1 MKRIGI
7 INRGEPAIRFLNALD
22 ALRREEE
29 DAPESVALYT
39 DSDLQSVYVRS
50 ADHAVRIGEGRT
62 AYLDSDVVIA
72 ALKATDCDA
81 AWLGWGF
88 ASEDGEFCAALE
100 DAGIT
105 LLAPRPHVMTEL
117 GDKIRAKQ
125 LAEAHGVPVAPWAIV
140 TKPEEAHE
148 AAKAIG
154 FPLLL
159 KAAGGGGGR
168 GIRLVEAIEEFN
180 AQFVSARDEASRSFR
195 SEGVFMEKFVKMAR
209 HIEVQ
214 VLGDGEGNIKILG
227 VRDCSLQRRR
237 QKVIE
242 ECPAPNLP
250 EAVFDACTEAAERL
264 CSAVRYRSA
273 GTVEFL
279 YDLDSNEP
287 YFLEVNTRLQVEHPV
302 TEEVYGVDLVR
313 AQIELARG
321 GTLDDIEAN
330 PRGWAVEARVCAED
344 AHNNFMPA
352 PGKLVRFV
360 LASGPGLRVDTGFS
374 EGDVI
379 SADFDPLI
387 AKIIAWGPNRKAA
400 IARLSRALEQT
411 RIVVEGGTS
420 NLSFL
425 RALLARDDVR
435 AGDVDI
441 GLVDR
446 LRVDPPVGAG
456 VAMLAAAVDRFLLRG
471 DHGSGSDRHRVEAGE
486 SFNVYRMG
494 ETLFRIHGADGALN
508 LRYTLDGPYQSWIEV
523 DTRRHRVERAPGDI
537 NYSIDG
543 VPHRVA
549 KASGG
554 LVSAPSAALVLK
566 VPVSSG
572 QTVAAGDCVIVL
584 ESMKM
589 EVKVDAPIGGIVREV
604 LVQAGGQ
611 VKSGQAL
618 LVIET
623 EGGEVKK
630 DIPSVS
636 IPWEDSSHVAAEA
649 GGRVHAAVLGWDFA
663 PAELKSDIACLTAES
678 SLALLTA
685 FADVAELFERRP
697 TRQKDGGSGATDAVS
712 PDMWMETVYQR
723 GPSGLS
729 DARKDVLTASLLHF
743 GVDSLEAS
751 DERNDAL
758 RRLKRAGFALPSTI
772 PAAVAALSKLEEAPI
787 QLLDRLTSLD
797 PSRFGPVREAAD
809 RARYVLFERLAHI
822 RLLARAEHRA
832 RALLSWL
839 RSGEADWNEV
849 LEAPESLVP
858 GFTPEAAKGCAIA
871 AEAVARR
878 LEWQDAET
886 QVTQVQLCERP
897 AFRIINGDE
906 VVVCVTARPSEAV
919 SLILGTRELPPMERL
934 DLVLA
939 PEVDTDPHLVL
950 DDVVEAIDL
959 NSTALPTWRELC
971 LVAISGNR
979 TAVRRFYSDG
989 SERTDRRDV
998 TPSTARRL
1006 DLDRLSR
1013 FDFQRM
1019 PSDEDVVLFLAKAW
1033 ENQKDVRFFAFGEVR
1048 SLERAPGEPLHL
1060 PHVERVFHAAVR
1072 AIQAAREQHD
1082 PRRRHQW
1089 NRITLTLVPVVPVAI
1104 DIIRSYIER
1113 LIPAALAIGLEKVV
1127 VRARFKEKEQV
1138 DGATPLMDLSISRRP
1153 GGERIDFSIH
1163 PASHKPLM
1171 PLTEYESRVVAA
1183 RRRGLTHPYEI
1194 IQLLE
1199 SDPRYPIGRFEEY
1212 DLDEAGRLRRVAER
1226 PRGGNKSGIVFGVI
1240 RSRSRS
1246 LRTSLTRVL
1255 LISDPTRRMGALAEP
1270 ECRRIVAGI
1279 ELADRLGV
1287 PVEWVAVSAGARID
1301 WDSGTENLDWTARVL
1316 SRIIRFTQAGGEI
1329 NVLVPGICVGA
1340 QAYWNAEATM
1350 MMHTR
1355 GLLIMTD
1362 QGTMVLTGKRA
1373 LDFSGCVSAED
1384 DLALGG
1390 YTAIMGPNGQA
1401 QAHAVDLGDAYQ
1413 LLYRYYQ
1420 LTYVPPGSKRPPR
1433 IMTTDPI
1440 DRDIS
1445 ETDYPTDLGHEFN
1458 NIGQIFSI
1466 EHNPDR
1472 KRPFAIRPVMAAVAD
1487 QDCEPVER
1495 WAAMHG
1501 AETSVVW
1508 EARIGGYGA
1517 MLIGVENQPFGRLGQ
1532 KVEGGP
1538 DTLAGGTLYPQAS
1551 RKLSRAINA
1560 ASGNRPL
1567 VVLANLSGF
1576 DGSPESLR
1584 HWQLEYGAEIGRA
1597 ITNFDGPVVFVI
1609 LSRYHGGAYVVFS
1622 KALNPQLTSVALKG
1636 SYASVIGGA
1645 PAAAV
1650 VFAEDVRKRALELGG
1665 TADATAQA
1673 TSELAARFDAI
1684 HSVERAQKVGSID
1697 DIIRPASLRSYI
1709 VSILAKDF
1717 AAMGNPIVDT
1727 SPPARA

>member
-29 DAPESVALYT
+29 NAPESVALYT
-39 DSDLQSVYVRS
+39 DADLQSVYVRS
-50 ADHAVRIGEGRT
+50 ADHAVRIGEGRA
-62 AYLDSDVVIA
+62 AYLDADAVIA
-72 ALKATDCDA
+72 GLKETECDA

-88 ASEDGEFCAALE
+88 ASEDGEFCSALE
-100 DAGIT
+100 AAGIT

-125 LAEAHGVPVAPWAIV
+125 LAEEHGVPVAPWAIV
-140 TKPEEAHE
+140 TDPKEAL
-148 AAKAIG
+148 AKTEHIG

-168 GIRLVEAIEEFN
+168 GIRLVEGPEEFE
-180 AQFVSARDEASRSFR
+180 AQFFSARDEAARSFK
-195 SEGVFMEKFVKMAR
+195 SEGVFMEKFVRLAR

-214 VLGDGEGNIKILG
+214 VLGDGEGKIQILG

-250 EAVFDACTEAAERL
+250 DAVYEACTAAARRL
-264 CSAVRYRSA
+264 CAAVRYRSA

-279 YDLDSNEP
+279 YDLESHEP

-302 TEEVYGVDLVR
+302 TEEVFGVDLVR
-313 AQIELARG
+313 AQIELGRG
-321 GTLDDIEAN
+321 GSLDDIEPN
-330 PRGWAVEARVCAED
+330 PRGWAMEARVCAED
-344 AHNNFMPA
+344 AYNNFMPA

-360 LASGPGLRVDTGFS
+360 IASGPGLRVDTGFN

-387 AKIIAWGPNRKAA
+387 AKIIAWGPSRKAA
-400 IARLSRALEQT
+400 IARLARALEQT

-425 RALLARDDVR
+425 RALLAREDFR
-435 AGDVDI
+435 EGNVDI

-446 LRVDPPVGAG
+446 LHVEPPIGAG
-456 VAMLAAAVDRFLLRG
+456 VAMLAAAIDRFLSRG
-471 DHGSGSDRHRVEAGE
+471 DLGQGSDRHRVEAGD
-486 SFNVYRMG
+486 SFHVYRVG
-494 ETLFRIHGADGALN
+494 RNAFRVHGDGGALN
-508 LRYTLDGPYQSWIEV
+508 LTYTHDGIYQSWIEV
-523 DTRRHRVERAPGDI
+523 DGRRHRIERAPGDI
-537 NYSIDG
+537 NYSVDG

-549 KASGG
+549 EGGGG
-554 LVSAPSAALVLK
+554 LVSAPSAALVLN
-566 VPVSSG
+566 VPVIPG
-572 QTVAAGDCVIVL
+572 QTVAAGECVIVL

-589 EVKVDAPIGGIVREV
+589 EVKVDAPIGGVVREV
-604 LVQAGGQ
+604 MVQNGGQ

-618 LVIET
+618 VIIES
-623 EGGEVKK
+623 EDEEAKEDV
-630 DIPSVS
+630 PSVA
-636 IPWEDSSHVAAEA
+636 IPWESSSSGTEAAGA
-649 GGRVHAAVLGWDFA
+649 RIHAAVLGWDFD
-663 PAELKSDIACLTAES
+663 PAELKRDTTLLTAET
-678 SLALLTA
+678 AGDVLTA

-697 TRQKDGGSGATDAVS
+697 TKQKDGGTGATDAVS
-712 PDMWMETVYQR
+712 PDMWMETLYQR

-729 DARKDVLTASLLHF
+729 ESRKSVLTATLAHF
-743 GVDSLEAS
+743 NVESLEAS
-751 DERNDAL
+751 DERDDAL
-758 RRLKRAGFALPSTI
+758 RRLKRAGAALSDTI
-772 PAAVAALSKLEEAPI
+772 PAVVMALRQLEEAPI
-787 QLLDRLTSLD
+787 QLLDRLTILD
-797 PSRFGPVREAAD
+797 PSRFGPVIEAAD
-809 RARYVLFERLAHI
+809 RARYVLYERLAHI
-822 RLLARAEHRA
+822 RLMARAEHRA
-832 RALLSWL
+832 RALLGWL
-839 RSGEADWNEV
+839 REGEADWNEV

-858 GFTPEAAKGCAIA
+858 GFAPEAAKGCDIA

-878 LEWQDAET
+878 LEWRDGDT
-886 QVTQVQLCERP
+886 QLSRFQLGKRP
-897 AFRIINGDE
+897 AFRIVHHE
-906 VVVCVTARPSEAV
+906 HVVVCVSARPEEAV
-919 SLILGTRELPPMERL
+919 SLVEATRTQAMMNRF

-939 PEVDTDPHLVL
+939 PAQDEDPHLVL
-950 DDVVEAIDL
+950 DRVVEAL
-959 NSTALPTWRELC
+959 NPDAGTMPTWEELC
-971 LVAISGNR
+971 LVAVSGNR
-979 TAVRRFYSDG
+979 TAVRRFYADG

-1019 PSDEDVVLFLAKAW
+1019 PSDEDVVLFLARAW
-1033 ENQKDVRFFAFGEVR
+1033 ENPKDVRFLAFGEVR
-1048 SLERAPGEPLHL
+1048 SLERAPGKPLHL

-1072 AIQAAREQHD
+1072 SIEAAREQYD
-1082 PRRRHQW
+1082 PRKRNQW
-1089 NRITLTLVPVVPVAI
+1089 NRITLSLVPVVPVAI
-1104 DIIRSYIER
+1104 DVIRSYIER

-1127 VRARFKEKEQV
+1127 VRARFKEEENEDQT
-1138 DGATPLMDLSISRRP
+1138 TPLMDLSISRRP
-1153 GGERIDFSIH
+1153 GGERIDYHIR
-1163 PASHKPLM
+1163 PASHRPLM
-1171 PLTEYESRVVAA
+1171 PLTEYESRIVAA

-1194 IQLLE
+1194 VQLLE
-1199 SDPRYPIGRFEEY
+1199 TGPRYPVGQFEEY
-1212 DLDEAGRLRRVAER
+1212 DLDEDGRLRRVAER
-1226 PRGGNKSGIVFGVI
+1226 PRGGNESGIVFGVI

-1246 LRTSLTRVL
+1246 LNTSMIRVL
-1255 LISDPTRRMGALAEP
+1255 LLSDPTRRMGALAEP
-1270 ECRRIVAGI
+1270 ECRRICSAI
-1279 ELADRLGV
+1279 DLAERLKV

-1301 WDSGTENLDWTARVL
+1301 WDSGTENLDWTAQVL
-1316 SRIIRFTQAGGEI
+1316 AKIIHFTQGGGEI

-1350 MMHTR
+1350 MMHNK
-1355 GLLIMTD
+1355 GLLVMTD

-1373 LDFSGCVSAED
+1373 LDFSGCVSADD

-1401 QAHAVDLGDAYQ
+1401 QAHAVDLGDAYH

-1420 LTYVPPGSKRPPR
+1420 QTYIPPGHKRPPR
-1433 IMTTDPI
+1433 VVSTDPV

-1445 ETDYPTDLGHEFN
+1445 STPYPSDLDHGFDT
-1458 NIGQIFSI
+1458 IGQIFSM

-1472 KRPFAIRPVMAAVAD
+1472 KRPFAIRPVMAAIAD

-1508 EARIGGYGA
+1508 EARIGGYGT
-1517 MLIGVENQPFGRLGQ
+1517 MVIGIENQPFGRLGQ
-1532 KVEGGP
+1532 RVEGGP

-1551 RKLSRAINA
+1551 RKISRAINA
-1560 ASGNRPL
+1560 ASGRRPL

-1597 ITNFDGPVVFVI
+1597 ITNFDGPVMFVI

-1622 KALNPQLTSVALKG
+1622 KALNPKLRSVALEG

-1650 VFAEDVRKRALELGG
+1650 VFAGDVRKRAAELGG
-1665 TADATAQA
+1665 HEDAKNQA
-1673 TSELAARFDAI
+1673 TSELAAKFDSI
-1684 HSVERAQKVGSID
+1684 HSVERARQVGSID
-1697 DIIRPASLRSYI
+1697 DIITPATLRRYI
-1709 VSILAKDF
+1709 VDVLAAD
-1717 AAMGNPIVDT
+1717 ATEMAP
-1727 SPPARA
+1727 PPATTNPPGQL